1 MLCAARRLQSR
12 IDFLPRYRIYPAHQ
26 QQRVQS
32 NSLCTPSS
40 GLVRGRLSFSDHHL
54 LAQRGFICLSSV
66 RSAQPHESHLWPR
79 WLGHS
84 FARSSHC
91 VAAMSAPLFSQPSAS
106 KEELQ
111 NACSF
116 VQSECNLHR
125 RPYDMFSVLSGGL
138 RPLYSGSST
147 ESDLLTSINSL
158 LSPPSP
164 HDVSWNRQPGAR
176 YVPVA
181 QEAFFK
187 CGGLESLVASLRYP
201 SAVNKPAICRY
212 S

>member
-1 MLCAARRLQSR
+1 M
-12 IDFLPRYRIYPAHQ
+12 
-26 QQRVQS
+26 
-32 NSLCTPSS
+32 
-40 GLVRGRLSFSDHHL
+40 
-54 LAQRGFICLSSV
+54 
-66 RSAQPHESHLWPR
+66 RSAQPHESHLRPR

-84 FARSSHC
+84 FARSSRC
-91 VAAMSAPLFSQPSAS
+91 SFLPKPTLRAAAMSAPLFSQPSAS

>member
-1 MLCAARRLQSR
+1 VTIISWRSVGLFAYHQCVAHNRTSR
-12 IDFLPRYRIYPAHQ
+12 TYGRDGLATLL
-26 QQRVQS
+26 RV
-32 NSLCTPSS
+32 
-40 GLVRGRLSFSDHHL
+40 VRV
-54 LAQRGFICLSSV
+54 A
-66 RSAQPHESHLWPR
+66 
-79 WLGHS
+79 
-84 FARSSHC
+84 
-91 VAAMSAPLFSQPSAS
+91 AAMSAPLFSQPSAS